1 MDGAITSPE
10 NSGPGDMRARGY
22 KEVRRWV
29 IDLDAPSVR
38 EQIRDSVNRINVS
51 EEDAQILVDMEEN
64 TAELWAGL
72 PE

>member
-1 MDGAITSPE
+1 MDGAVTPPE

-38 EQIRDSVNRINVS
+38 EQIRDAVNRINVS
-51 EEDAQILVDMEEN
+51 EIEES
-64 TAELWAGL
+64 TAELWANL